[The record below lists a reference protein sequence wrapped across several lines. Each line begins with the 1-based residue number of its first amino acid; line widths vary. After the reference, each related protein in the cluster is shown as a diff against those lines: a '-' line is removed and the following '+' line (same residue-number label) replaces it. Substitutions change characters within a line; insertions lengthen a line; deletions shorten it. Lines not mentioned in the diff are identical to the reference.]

1 MYTIITM
8 FFFLS
13 AGDTPTHVRYVGLS
27 NLTLAEC
34 LETKERRDYSER
46 YEGVSEVTICI
57 PNKDLY
63 SGVVFK
69 SN

>member
-1 MYTIITM
+1 M
-8 FFFLS
+8 
-13 AGDTPTHVRYVGLS
+13 PTHVRYVGLS
-27 NLTLAEC
+27 NLTLADC